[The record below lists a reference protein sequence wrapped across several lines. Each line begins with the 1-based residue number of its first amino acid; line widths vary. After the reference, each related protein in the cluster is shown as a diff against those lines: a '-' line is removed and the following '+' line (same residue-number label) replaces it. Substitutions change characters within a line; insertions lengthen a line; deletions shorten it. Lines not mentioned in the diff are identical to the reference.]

1 MRKQFK
7 IKLLLCLIIYSCNG
21 QEPSNSYQFSGFP
34 SKKMETKI
42 VDLEF
47 KKFLDSFFYLPLPVN
62 HNLWFR
68 KDTPLTLPQKTEKRS
83 FKIPTTDL
91 KKYLGL
97 EKEDLSYKYYNTD
110 DALETEVK
118 KKWYSGQAFLVGEKQ
133 IGLIVYNAYYT
144 TDPVGSQTIL
154 YILNTKG
161 EMQDSMILEGSINA
175 HGTYDS
181 FILLNSNR
189 FKTFR
194 YTINEPNTKKIEYA
208 FEDFYVEYKDENG
221 YRSKCVVTD
230 YKILEDG
237 KIQKIKTSDPIL
249 LKEDAWKYTDSSLA
263 VFEDDPMNRDWKQYL
278 ETGNE

>member
-1 MRKQFK
+1 MGKEFK
-7 IKLLLCLIIYSCNG
+7 IKLLLCFIIYSCNG

-34 SKKMETKI
+34 SKEIEAKI

-62 HNLWFR
+62 YNLWFR

-83 FKIPTTDL
+83 FKILNKNL
-91 KKYLGL
+91 KTFFNLKN
-97 EKEDLSYKYYNTD
+97 EDLFYQYYDTD
-110 DALETEVK
+110 FSKEINVEKTWGATE
-118 KKWYSGQAFLVGEKQ
+118 AFLIDEKQ

-181 FILLNSNR
+181 FILLEKNR

-194 YTINEPNTKKIEYA
+194 YSINEPNTKKIEYA

-221 YRSKCVVTD
+221 YCSKCVVTD

-278 ETGNE
+278 EMGNE